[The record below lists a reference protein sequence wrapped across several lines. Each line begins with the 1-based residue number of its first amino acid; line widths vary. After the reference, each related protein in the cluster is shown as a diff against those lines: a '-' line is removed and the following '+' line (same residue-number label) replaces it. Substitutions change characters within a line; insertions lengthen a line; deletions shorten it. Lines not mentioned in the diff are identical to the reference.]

1 MKSLLE
7 YIIKSDGH
15 RLSQDSN
22 SMRGKGASFPSVEII
37 KRHRF
42 ISDGLRRSKIFYKNH
57 ISSRPFFFTL
67 NLKEFMPHHYCILAT
82 VPRNFYTFYVF
93 KKKRKIRAGITVPK
107 CFKIPNKNTY
117 SYEKTTGLRSLIE
130 LNKKQ
135 ALYWQKGHLEDCGVC
150 FLFLPVLFRVKDAP
164 EILIFFLPK
173 WICNILEMTFS
184 NSKER
189 LRLGG
194 TYLRGKVS
202 CFLWQGLVWKI
213 I

>member
-1 MKSLLE
+1 MTGKHETIQCCEEIQLSTNEGIKSEMKSLLE

-93 KKKRKIRAGITVPK
+93 KKKE
-107 CFKIPNKNTY
+107 N
-117 SYEKTTGLRSLIE
+117 
-130 LNKKQ
+130 
-135 ALYWQKGHLEDCGVC
+135 
-150 FLFLPVLFRVKDAP
+150 
-164 EILIFFLPK
+164 
-173 WICNILEMTFS
+173 
-184 NSKER
+184 
-189 LRLGG
+189 
-194 TYLRGKVS
+194 
-202 CFLWQGLVWKI
+202 QGRDHSTKML
-213 I
+213 

>member
-1 MKSLLE
+1 MFL
-7 YIIKSDGH
+7 
-15 RLSQDSN
+15 
-22 SMRGKGASFPSVEII
+22 
-37 KRHRF
+37 
-42 ISDGLRRSKIFYKNH
+42 
-57 ISSRPFFFTL
+57 
-67 NLKEFMPHHYCILAT
+67 
-82 VPRNFYTFYVF
+82 
-93 KKKRKIRAGITVPK
+93 KKRKIRAGITVPK

-202 CFLWQGLVWKI
+202 CFLWQGLVWKNYLNSI
-213 I
+213 PFCAAQTFMTLRMWYSWAASPHHLYKMSSALGKLRRGTLVSVREKKTIRFHSSFLFFCFFCVC

>member
-1 MKSLLE
+1 
-7 YIIKSDGH
+7 
-15 RLSQDSN
+15 
-22 SMRGKGASFPSVEII
+22 
-37 KRHRF
+37 
-42 ISDGLRRSKIFYKNH
+42 
-57 ISSRPFFFTL
+57 
-67 NLKEFMPHHYCILAT
+67 MPHHYCILAT
-82 VPRNFYTFYVF
+82 VPRKFVF
-93 KKKRKIRAGITVPK
+93 NLRCFFQLFLYILCFLKKRKIRAGITVPK